1 MQTDHD
7 TDQRLPATTRISTTP
22 ARHWRRQRW
31 IRPTLL
37 MLLVIT
43 GGLTGTGLLYQAVA
57 EARDQRLFPAPGQ
70 LVDVGGY
77 RLHLQVMGEDTGRP
91 TVILE
96 HGSSSMSA
104 QWGWVQPEIARFT
117 RVVAYDRPGQG
128 WSEPAPTQLDAVGL
142 AEDLH
147 AALEQRGVS
156 GPYVLVGHSMGSLPA
171 RAFAERY
178 AHEVVGIVLIDPRH
192 LGLSDDFPQLP
203 PINPAARPLTLRLAP
218 VVAQLG
224 LIRLLDP
231 IAYYVDQLPARQ
243 AGQARALLAS
253 SSTWRGLWS
262 DVVAAESA
270 VPLLRDGEQLSDKP
284 LLIVSAG
291 EPDTMDFPAA
301 DRAAFTALH
310 ARMADTLSNHGRLQ
324 IVAGAD
330 HLSIVTDQQHA
341 TAVVAAVR
349 DVVDAA
355 QQASRLTDSQ

>member
-1 MQTDHD
+1 MHVDNH
-7 TDQRLPATTRISTTP
+7 TDQRFHSTTRTSL
-22 ARHWRRQRW
+22 ARRWRRLGWLR
-31 IRPTLL
+31 RLL
-37 MLLVIT
+37 LVLLVILI
-43 GGLTGTGLLYQAVA
+43 GLVATGLLYQTIA
-57 EARDQRLFPAPGQ
+57 EARDRRALPAPGQ

-104 QWGWVQPEIARFT
+104 QWGWVQPEVARFT

-128 WSEPAPTQLDAVGL
+128 WSDSAPTQLDAVGL
-142 AEDLH
+142 SENLH
-147 AALEQRGVS
+147 AALEQSGVS

-171 RAFAERY
+171 RAFTERY
-178 AHEVVGIVLIDPRH
+178 PQEVVGMVLIDPHH

-203 PINPAARPLTLRLAP
+203 PIDPAAPPLTLRLAP

-231 IAYYVDQLPARQ
+231 IGDYVDQLPARQ

-253 SSTWRGLWS
+253 STTWRGLWS

-270 VPLLRDGEQLSDKP
+270 VPLLRDGEQLTDKP

-291 EPDTMDFPAA
+291 EPDTMDFPVA
-301 DRAAFTALH
+301 DRGAFTALH
-310 ARMADTLSNHGRLQ
+310 ARMADTLSNHGRQQ
-324 IVAGAD
+324 IVPGAD

-341 TAVVAAVR
+341 TTVVTAVR
-349 DVVDAA
+349 DVVEASSAA
-355 QQASRLTDSQ
+355 RSQ